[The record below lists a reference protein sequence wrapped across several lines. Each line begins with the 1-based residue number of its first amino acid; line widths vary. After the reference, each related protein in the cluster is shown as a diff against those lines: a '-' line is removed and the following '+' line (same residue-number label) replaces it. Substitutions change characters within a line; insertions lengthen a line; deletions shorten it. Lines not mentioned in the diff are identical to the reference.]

1 MKTNLDL
8 YVLKVYNTAARI
20 TQEKFFVTLSFLS
33 LLFLLI
39 SAAASAQTKT
49 ITGLVRDDQNQ
60 ALVAASVS
68 IKGTN
73 LGVLTDDQGRFSI
86 TLDASKHE
94 TLVFSF
100 MGMKNTEVSIAEKSE
115 LSVTLYNDPTF
126 ITELVVT
133 GEGSSDQLYS
143 EKKSRK
149 GLFKKRKGLL

>member
-1 MKTNLDL
+1 M
-8 YVLKVYNTAARI
+8 
-20 TQEKFFVTLSFLS
+20 
-33 LLFLLI
+33 

-86 TLDASKHE
+86 TLDTSKHE

-100 MGMKNTEVSIAEKSE
+100 MGMKNTEVSVAEKSE

-143 EKKSRK
+143 EKKSRT